1 LRSNKIIGTELLKIK
16 WGESE
21 NILHVIMDWHKLYGR
36 RYAMKT
42 AAAHN
47 FHVPLPSGVYR
58 RLRSEAERQHKP
70 ATQLVK
76 QVVEYWLD
84 EQEKLA
90 LHEEIARYA
99 AEVAGSSDDLDEQME
114 AASLEYLQNSEK
126 LT

>member
-1 LRSNKIIGTELLKIK
+1 
-16 WGESE
+16 
-21 NILHVIMDWHKLYGR
+21 
-36 RYAMKT
+36 MKT

-47 FHVPLPSGVYR
+47 FHVPLPAVVYS

-76 QVVEYWLD
+76 QAVEQWLE

-99 AEVAGSSDDLDEQME
+99 AETAGTSDDLDEQLE
-114 AASLEYLQNSEK
+114 AAGVEHLNTSEK
-126 LT
+126 LP

>member
-1 LRSNKIIGTELLKIK
+1 
-16 WGESE
+16 
-21 NILHVIMDWHKLYGR
+21 
-36 RYAMKT
+36 MKT

-47 FHVPLPSGVYR
+47 FHVPLPSGVYS

-76 QVVEYWLD
+76 QVIEYWLE

-99 AEVAGSSDDLDEQME
+99 AEVAGTSDDLDEQME
-114 AASLEYLQNSEK
+114 YASLEHLHNSVK
-126 LT
+126 QP

>member
-1 LRSNKIIGTELLKIK
+1 
-16 WGESE
+16 
-21 NILHVIMDWHKLYGR
+21 
-36 RYAMKT
+36 MKT

-47 FHVPLPSGVYR
+47 FHVPLPSGVYS
-58 RLRSEAERQHKP
+58 RLRSEAERQQKP

-90 LHEEIARYA
+90 LHEEISRYA

-114 AASLEYLQNSEK
+114 AASLEFLQNNEK
-126 LT
+126 LS

>member
-1 LRSNKIIGTELLKIK
+1 
-16 WGESE
+16 
-21 NILHVIMDWHKLYGR
+21 
-36 RYAMKT
+36 MKT

-47 FHVPLPSGVYR
+47 FHVPLPSGVYS

-76 QVVEYWLD
+76 QAVEYWLE

-99 AEVAGSSDDLDEQME
+99 TEIAGTRDDLDEQ
-114 AASLEYLQNSEK
+114 LEGAGVEHLNNSEK
-126 LT
+126 QP